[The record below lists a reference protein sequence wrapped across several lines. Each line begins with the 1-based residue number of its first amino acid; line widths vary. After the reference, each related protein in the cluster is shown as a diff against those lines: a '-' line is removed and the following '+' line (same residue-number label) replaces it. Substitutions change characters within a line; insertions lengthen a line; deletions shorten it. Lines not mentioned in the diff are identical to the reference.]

1 METSAF
7 VARIGLFIKRGQE
20 LAKTIFAHR
29 ITESCLCIF
38 NSNGTIR
45 KCQKSKILQEMY
57 LKVFITVVRF
67 GPLWDPTLPN
77 PPPPPPQKKKKKF
90 NTYFFILSNFL
101 PIIKNKMRINAH
113 ALYQQGQ
120 GKIYI
125 INGCSLGHFY
135 KKNIFTNIGYSLGH
149 FYKKKFLTNI
159 GRSLGH
165 FYK

>member
-1 METSAF
+1 MSKIQDIARNVFKSLYYSSAF
-7 VARIGLFIKRGQE
+7 WIALGHHPSQPP
-20 LAKTIFAHR
+20 HH
-29 ITESCLCIF
+29 
-38 NSNGTIR
+38 
-45 KCQKSKILQEMY
+45 
-57 LKVFITVVRF
+57 
-67 GPLWDPTLPN
+67 
-77 PPPPPPQKKKKKF
+77 PPPPKKKKKF